1 MRLERWIAAVVGG
14 PCNVS
19 AETGAIAG
27 VEGGALRANSWRG
40 KVVFRIAGAWRRGYF
55 TRMEIT
61 STQSTQQNVDREVV
75 QASLVKKALV
85 AEMSQK
91 VQILQSTQLPPEVE
105 QDTSV
110 VGRYINVKA

>member
-1 MRLERWIAAVVGG
+1 M
-14 PCNVS
+14 VS
-19 AETGAIAG
+19 LIAG
-27 VEGGALRANSWRG
+27 GDRSAYL
-40 KVVFRIAGAWRRGYF
+40 
-55 TRMEIT
+55 TRMENT

-110 VGRYINVKA
+110 VGRYMNVKA

>member
-1 MRLERWIAAVVGG
+1 M
-14 PCNVS
+14 VS
-19 AETGAIAG
+19 LIAG
-27 VEGGALRANSWRG
+27 GDRLAYL
-40 KVVFRIAGAWRRGYF
+40 

-110 VGRYINVKA
+110 VGRYMNVKA